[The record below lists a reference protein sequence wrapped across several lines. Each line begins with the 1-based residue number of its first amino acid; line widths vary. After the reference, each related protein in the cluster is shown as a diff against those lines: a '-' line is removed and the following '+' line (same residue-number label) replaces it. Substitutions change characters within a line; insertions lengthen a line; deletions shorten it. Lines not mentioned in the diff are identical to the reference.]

1 MKNESKDILHNMKII
16 TLLFSLV
23 LLSGCGSGK
32 DPQMAEQKVKPNV
45 VMLIVDDMN
54 DYGWGGAEN
63 LKTPNMDK
71 LREQS
76 AVFNNSY
83 CPAPVCIPSRAA
95 TLTGISPHKSG
106 VYLNG
111 GDPWNASEEL
121 MEAET
126 LAELFKRNGYYTYGR
141 GKIYHKDLE
150 EGRLEKNFDNRP
162 IYEGGF
168 GPFPDEEHRVHSEK
182 DIFSKFWGVQ
192 AFDDSEFPDNI
203 NTEAVMEFLEEDQD
217 KPFFITLGLW
227 RPHTPFTAPQRFF
240 DLYDPDTI
248 PIPEAYKKN
257 DLDDIPEFAQKLLD
271 PFGRF
276 EVAGADNVETWKRFL
291 HGYYAA
297 TSFADWNVGRIMKA
311 IEDSPH
317 ADNTIFIF
325 FTDNGFHVG
334 AKNHWEKNTLW
345 EASAL
350 SPMSI
355 KMPNGFTSTI
365 DSPVGLIDLF
375 PTLVDLCNLNEPGQE
390 LDGQSLRPFLEN
402 EDYEWDRP
410 GITYFGENMLSIRTK
425 NYRFIQ
431 YPDGAV
437 EFYDHTKD
445 PNEFDNLAN
454 DQAYEG
460 LIKEHEEMIPEHFA
474 KELAGRRN

>member
-1 MKNESKDILHNMKII
+1 MKMNLKVILHKRKVV
-16 TLLFSLV
+16 LLFFSLV
-23 LLSGCGSGK
+23 LLTGCGSRK
-32 DPQMAEQKVKPNV
+32 SPQIAEKKVKPNV

-63 LKTPNMDK
+63 VKTPNLDR

-76 AVFNNSY
+76 VVFNNSY

-95 TLTGISPHKSG
+95 TLTGISPHKTG

-111 GDPWNASEEL
+111 GDPWKTSKKL
-121 MEAET
+121 KEAET

-141 GKIYHKDLE
+141 GKIYHKNLE

-168 GPFPDEEHRVHSEK
+168 GPFPDKEHRVYSEK
-182 DIFSKFWGVQ
+182 DIFSEFWGVQ
-192 AFDDSEFPDNI
+192 AFEDSEFPDNK

-248 PIPEAYKKN
+248 PIPEAYNKN
-257 DLDDIPEFAQKLLD
+257 DLDDIPEFAQNLLD

-311 IEDSPH
+311 IEESPH

-355 KMPNGFTSTI
+355 KMPDGFTSQV
-365 DSPVGLIDLF
+365 DSPVGLIDVY
-375 PTLVDLCNLNEPGQE
+375 PTLVDMCNLKTPDQE
-390 LDGQSLRPFLEN
+390 LDGKSLRPFLEK
-402 EDYEWDRP
+402 EGYEWDRP
-410 GITYFGENMLSIRTK
+410 AITFFGEDMLSIRTK

-431 YPDGAV
+431 YPDGTV

-445 PNEFDNLAN
+445 PNEFNNLVD
-454 DQAYEG
+454 DQAYQS
-460 LIKEHEEMIPEHFA
+460 LIKEHNQMIPEYFA
-474 KELAGRRN
+474 RELPGRRN

>member
-1 MKNESKDILHNMKII
+1 MKII
-16 TLLFSLV
+16 HLIFFSLLFS
-23 LLSGCGSGK
+23 SCGILKSERN
-32 DPQMAEQKVKPNV
+32 DPVNEQPNV
-45 VMLIVDDMN
+45 VILIVDDMN

-63 LKTPNMDK
+63 LITPNLDK
-71 LREQS
+71 LRKES
-76 AVFNNSY
+76 VVFNKSY

-111 GDPWNASEEL
+111 GDPWNNSQEL
-121 MEAET
+121 KEAET
-126 LAELFKRNGYYTYGR
+126 LAELFKRNGYYSYGR
-141 GKIYHKDLE
+141 GKIYHKNLE

-168 GPFPDEEHRVHSEK
+168 GPYPEEENRVFSEK
-182 DIFSKFWGVQ
+182 DVFSKFWGVQ

-203 NTEAVMEFLEEDQD
+203 NTEAVIDFLKQ
-217 KPFFITLGLW
+217 KHSSPFIVTLGLW

-240 DLYDPDTI
+240 DLYDRETI
-248 PIPEAYKKN
+248 PIPEAYRKD
-257 DLDDIPEFAQKLLD
+257 DLDDIPEFAQNLLD

-276 EVAGADNVETWKRFL
+276 EVAGADNVETWKQFL

-311 IEDSPH
+311 IEESPH

-355 KMPNGFTSTI
+355 KMPNGFTSQVE
-365 DSPVGLIDLF
+365 SPVGLIDLY
-375 PTLVDLCNLNEPGQE
+375 PTLVDLCNLQSPDQE
-390 LDGQSLRPFLEN
+390 LDGESLRPFLVKE
-402 EDYEWDRP
+402 EYEWNRP
-410 GITYFGENMLSIRTK
+410 AITYFGEDMLSIRTK

-431 YPDGAV
+431 YPDGEI
-437 EFYDHTKD
+437 EFYDHTRD
-445 PNEFDNLAN
+445 PNEFNNLAE
-454 DQAYEG
+454 DHSYQR
-460 LIKEHEEMIPEHFA
+460 LIQKHSDMIPKHFA
-474 KELAGRRN
+474 KELPGRRN